1 MPTTIENLKT
11 AITGESKACAK
22 YSAYATR
29 AAQEGY
35 PQIQKMF
42 EAAAKAERIHATNHN
57 KVLVKLGCEPI
68 DLDMEMHICA
78 TVENLK
84 DALAGEI
91 YEFTDM
97 YPPMIAEAEAE
108 GIKDAVRSFTWAME
122 AEKGHAK
129 FYGEALRQLEAGE
142 KLNLPEK
149 YYVCPL
155 CGDTYDAANAPDKC
169 NICGLPKA
177 KYIEI

>member
-1 MPTTIENLKT
+1 MATTIENLKT

-68 DLDMEMHICA
+68 ELDIQMHVGNTI
-78 TVENLK
+78 ENLR
-84 DALAGEI
+84 DAKAGEI
-91 YEFTDM
+91 YEFAEM

-108 GIKDAVRSFTWAME
+108 GVKDAVRSFTWAME
-122 AEKGHAK
+122 AEKGHAE

-155 CGDTYDAANAPDKC
+155 CGDTFAADSAPEKC
-169 NICGLPKA
+169 PVCNLPKA
-177 KYIEI
+177 KYLEI